1 MTRVFANAAVGY
13 ALVLTV
19 CVVTFSVSGSARQ
32 TGSVSEGVYS
42 TAQAERARPLYQQR
56 CALCHGDQLQGAGV
70 GSPLTGPDFLAN
82 WSGRPLSDLVDKVQ
96 KTMPFDAPGSLSRQ
110 ESIDLT
116 ARILQAGRFPA
127 GRAELIEGALSG
139 VRLPTVRAAAAPVA
153 VSSAALPPPVGN
165 LAELMRAI
173 AFYNSNIIFNLQLG
187 NPANAPK
194 KPQPAQFD
202 YVEWGYTIYPGWLA
216 VDQAAV
222 ALTDTAHVTLNART
236 AMPKRTAR
244 ACGSSRLAEIC
255 RRSHQGRQ
263 GHLCG
268 IQGAQLRTDG
278 GAERDLECGVREL
291 PQGVPRQRGSRGQRR
306 QPMPS
311 HAVAARPG
319 VQSTSQNDAAG
330 IRSTGGSVQS
340 HRERH
345 GT

>member
-82 WSGRPLSDLVDKVQ
+82 WSGRPLSDLVDKVH

-222 ALTDTAHVTLNART
+222 ALTDTAHVLSTPGRRCQNGRPVPVDRADWQKFVGDLTKVGKDIYAASKARNYEQTAALSETLNAACANCHKVYRDNGGVEGSGGNRCQ
-236 AMPKRTAR
+236 AMP
-244 ACGSSRLAEIC
+244 
-255 RRSHQGRQ
+255 
-263 GHLCG
+263 
-268 IQGAQLRTDG
+268 
-278 GAERDLECGVREL
+278 
-291 PQGVPRQRGSRGQRR
+291 
-306 QPMPS
+306 
-311 HAVAARPG
+311 
-319 VQSTSQNDAAG
+319 
-330 IRSTGGSVQS
+330 
-340 HRERH
+340 
-345 GT
+345 